1 MNRFYP
7 KFFLSALLT
16 KLLIAQVEDE
26 GDYILCQ
33 ECTKIKFS
41 GYESM
46 QRDIRQEN
54 RLNTLTISER
64 QKMYLK
70 FLKNTYQ
77 DCRILTPQQIE
88 LLFIK
93 M

>member
-1 MNRFYP
+1 
-7 KFFLSALLT
+7 
-16 KLLIAQVEDE
+16 
-26 GDYILCQ
+26 
-33 ECTKIKFS
+33 
-41 GYESM
+41 M
-46 QRDIRQEN
+46 QKDIRQEN
-54 RLNTLTISER
+54 RMNTLTISER

-70 FLKNTYQ
+70 FFKNIYH

>member
-1 MNRFYP
+1 
-7 KFFLSALLT
+7 
-16 KLLIAQVEDE
+16 
-26 GDYILCQ
+26 
-33 ECTKIKFS
+33 
-41 GYESM
+41 M

-54 RLNTLTISER
+54 RMNKLTISEG

-70 FLKNTYQ
+70 SFKNTYQ
-77 DCRILTPQQIE
+77 DCRILSPRQIE

>member
-1 MNRFYP
+1 MKEIITYNIPMHRFYP

-16 KLLIAQVEDE
+16 KLPSRRRGQL
-26 GDYILCQ
+26 LCQ
-33 ECTKIKFS
+33 KCTKITFS

-54 RLNTLTISER
+54 RIRER

-70 FLKNTYQ
+70 FLKKYVDTK
-77 DCRILTPQQIE
+77 TVE
-88 LLFIK
+88 F
-93 M
+93 

>member
-1 MNRFYP
+1 
-7 KFFLSALLT
+7 
-16 KLLIAQVEDE
+16 
-26 GDYILCQ
+26 
-33 ECTKIKFS
+33 
-41 GYESM
+41 M

-54 RLNTLTISER
+54 HMNTLTISER

-70 FLKNTYQ
+70 LKKKYQ